1 MRFTGLNLASD
12 ERQLPPNLQGYAPE
26 IRGLAKTNA
35 KVTVKQSGRIIYETT
50 VPAGPFNIQD
60 LRSSVRGTLDVQVEE
75 QDGSIS
81 TFEVNTA
88 NIPYLTRP
96 GYVRYN
102 VAVGAPSRYNHKIQG
117 PGFASGD
124 FSSG

>member
-81 TFEVNTA
+81 TFQVNTA
-88 NIPYLTRP
+88 NIPTLR
-96 GYVRYN
+96 VRLRALQRGCRR
-102 VAVGAPSRYNHKIQG
+102 AVPL
-117 PGFASGD
+117 
-124 FSSG
+124 